1 MKKIL
6 LMMTLLLTACMR
18 EGLRDGDLIFQ
29 ANDPGDFTGAIE
41 NVTGGN
47 WSHVGILE
55 VTGDGV
61 HVLEATTTRG
71 VTRTSLEAFLDGSAH
86 DGDGRPLVRV
96 YRLVDPASGD
106 PGLTEQEAREAVR
119 RAHGYIGRPYDFA
132 FDQGMDAVYCSELV
146 YECFLRA
153 DGSRIFPARP
163 MTFKRPDGQTDPYWE
178 QYYEKMGKPV
188 PEGAPGT
195 NPNDMSRE
203 PFLQEIPVVFPAKGN
218 R

>member
-6 LMMTLLLTACMR
+6 LMMTLLLTTCMR
-18 EGLRDGDLIFQ
+18 EGLRDGDLVFQ
-29 ANDPGDFTGAIE
+29 ENDPGDFTGAIE

-71 VTRTSLEAFLDGSAH
+71 VVRTPLEVFLDGSAH

-119 RAHGYIGRPYDFA
+119 RAHGYIAGPMISPSTRGWMPSIAANWSMNVSSVRTAAGFFRRGR
-132 FDQGMDAVYCSELV
+132 
-146 YECFLRA
+146 
-153 DGSRIFPARP
+153 
-163 MTFKRPDGQTDPYWE
+163 
-178 QYYEKMGKPV
+178 
-188 PEGAPGT
+188 
-195 NPNDMSRE
+195 
-203 PFLQEIPVVFPAKGN
+203 
-218 R
+218 